1 MKISFTPRFIRIV
14 YFRLVYCNAHLL
26 CNCVCLKQYA
36 DFFLL
41 EYAGELCIIVLK
53 GEEESYIDSHTHTDT
68 TQNAHKHTHNH
79 TRTRKNKCIY
89 WTFFRVHSKASNFKL
104 FSAVLS

>member
-68 TQNAHKHTHNH
+68 TQNAHTTTHAQGKTNVYIGLFFV
-79 TRTRKNKCIY
+79 RTLKQV
-89 WTFFRVHSKASNFKL
+89 TSNYFL
-104 FSAVLS
+104 RF

>member
-53 GEEESYIDSHTHTDT
+53 GEEESYIDSHTDTLKTHTETHTSTHAQGKQKNTGTPPVQSTRDT
-68 TQNAHKHTHNH
+68 IET
-79 TRTRKNKCIY
+79 
-89 WTFFRVHSKASNFKL
+89 
-104 FSAVLS
+104 